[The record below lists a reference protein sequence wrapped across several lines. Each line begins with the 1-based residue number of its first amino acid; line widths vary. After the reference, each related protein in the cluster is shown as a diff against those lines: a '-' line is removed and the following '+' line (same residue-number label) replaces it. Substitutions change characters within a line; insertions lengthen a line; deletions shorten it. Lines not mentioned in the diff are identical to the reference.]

1 MFRQPETPSGG
12 QHHNFGATLQFGTVA
27 EIDDKKH
34 AVRVVLP
41 ALENLQTDWL
51 PVITLGAGGNQF
63 YCLPD
68 ISALVVCILDK
79 QGESGVVLGAIFNED
94 DPVPATSRDLHVLQY
109 SNGTRIQHNRKTGD
123 ILIKTSGMVTIEADC
138 VIQKTLTV
146 NGLLTYTA
154 GMAGSGGGGAAAQIS
169 GSLKATGDIS
179 AGAISLQNHTHT
191 EQGDGA
197 PTSAAR

>member
-1 MFRQPETPSGG
+1 MFRQPEIPSGG

-27 EIDDKKH
+27 EINDKKH
-34 AVRVVLP
+34 AVRVVFP
-41 ALENLQTDWL
+41 ALEDLQSDWL
-51 PVITLGAGGNQF
+51 PVLTLGAGGNQF

-68 ISALVVCILDK
+68 VGALVACVLDE

-94 DPVPATSRDLHVLQY
+94 DPVPATSRNLHVLQY

-123 ILIKTSGMVTIEADC
+123 ILIKTSGTVTIEADC

-154 GMAGSGGGGAAAQIS
+154 GMAGSGGGGAAATIS
-169 GSLKATGDIS
+169 GSLKATGDIT
-179 AGAISLQNHTHT
+179 AGNISLQNHTHM

-197 PTSAAR
+197 PTSAAQ

>member
-1 MFRQPETPSGG
+1 MFRQPEN
-12 QHHNFGATLQFGTVA
+12 HDFGATLQFGTVSD
-27 EIDDKKH
+27 IDDKRH
-34 AVRVVLP
+34 MVRVVLP

-68 ISALVVCILDK
+68 IGALVVCLLDAR
-79 QGESGVVLGAIFNED
+79 GESGVCLGAIYND
-94 DPVPATSRDLHVLQY
+94 SDPVPATSRDLHVLQY

-123 ILIKTSGMVTIEADC
+123 VLIKTSGVVTVDADC
-138 VIQKTLTV
+138 VVKKTLTV

-154 GMAGSGGGGAAAQIS
+154 GMAGSGGGASAATIT
-169 GSLKATGDIS
+169 GSLHATEDIT
-179 AGAISLQNHTHT
+179 AGNISVQNHVHT

-197 PTSAAR
+197 PTGSAQ

>member
-1 MFRQPETPSGG
+1 MNQNHDFT
-12 QHHNFGATLQFGTVA
+12 ATLQFGTVA

-34 AVRVVLP
+34 AVRAVLP

-68 ISALVVCILDK
+68 VGALVVCLLDAR
-79 QGESGVVLGAIFNED
+79 GENGACLGAIYND
-94 DPVPATSRDLHVLQY
+94 SDPVPATSRDLHVLQY
-109 SNGTRIQHNRKTGD
+109 ANGTRIEHDRSTGNV
-123 ILIKTSGMVTIEADC
+123 LIKTNGLVTVDADC
-138 VIQKTLTV
+138 VVKKTLTV

-154 GMAGSGGGGAAAQIS
+154 GMAGSGGGASAATII
-169 GSLKATGDIS
+169 GSLKATGDIT
-179 AGAISLQNHTHT
+179 AGNISVQNHTHM

-197 PTSAAR
+197 PTSSAQ

>member
-27 EIDDKKH
+27 EINDKKH
-34 AVRVVLP
+34 AVRVTLP

-68 ISALVVCILDK
+68 IGALVVCILDEK
-79 QGESGVVLGAIFNED
+79 GESGVCLGAIYND
-94 DPVPATSRDLHVLQY
+94 ADPVPATSRDLHVLQY

-123 ILIKTSGMVTIEADC
+123 VLIKTSGVVTVDADC
-138 VIQKTLTV
+138 VVKKTLTV

-154 GMAGSGGGGAAAQIS
+154 GMAGSGGGGAAATIS